1 MEDRMPTSAGP
12 SLPYLLKRLADRR
25 KDLRRELVQGI
36 PGYLLTESGERLA
49 AGRFSVSR
57 RGLGFS
63 ARRELNKGAML
74 MWIVDDRAHKLVVL
88 YSGQG
93 ESGDWRCGVEAL
105 DPRLDVEAIVQDAMR
120 ASNSPWDP

>member
-1 MEDRMPTSAGP
+1 MTTSAEPG
-12 SLPYLLKRLADRR
+12 LPYLLKRLADRR
-25 KDLRRELVQGI
+25 KDLRRGLAQGI

-63 ARRELNKGAML
+63 ASHELSKGTIL
-74 MWIVDDRAHKLVVL
+74 MWIVDDRAHKLIVL

-120 ASNSPWDP
+120 GSTSAWDP